1 MRIIDVIGF
10 SGSGKTYF
18 IMKAIK
24 LFKLQL
30 GYNVTVIKNVKHHE
44 IDERGKDSHIFT
56 NSGASYSIIQN
67 LNNEMAIFL
76 KAEENGFD
84 KLIKW
89 LEQGPY
95 KIDIVFTEGFR
106 DLNHPTVLCVNT
118 IDEIKKQITNT
129 VKMISGSIS
138 EKREV
143 DNIPFNIPI
152 INIEENFE
160 EFLKIFKI
168 P

>member
-18 IMKAIK
+18 IMKAIE
-24 LFKLQL
+24 LFKIQL
-30 GYNVTVIKNVKHHE
+30 GYNVTVFKNVKHHQ

-56 NSGASYSIIQN
+56 KSGANYSIIQN

-76 KAEENGFD
+76 KAEEKGLENF
-84 KLIKW
+84 IKW

-95 KIDIVFTEGFR
+95 EIDIVFTEGFR
-106 DLNHPTVLCVNT
+106 YLNHPTVLCVST
-118 IDEIKKQITNT
+118 IEEITSQISKT
-129 VKMISGSIS
+129 VKMISGTICG
-138 EKREV
+138 KKEV
-143 DNIPFNIPI
+143 ENHSFKIPV

-160 EFLKIFKI
+160 TFLKIFNI

>member
-24 LFKLQL
+24 LFKLKL
-30 GYNVTVIKNVKHHE
+30 GYNVTVIKNVKHHQ
-44 IDERGKDSHIFT
+44 IDEIGKDSHIFT
-56 NSGASYSIIQN
+56 KSGADYSIIQN

-76 KAEENGFD
+76 KAEEIELDEFIN
-84 KLIKW
+84 W
-89 LEQGPY
+89 LDQGPY
-95 KIDIVFTEGFR
+95 KIDIVITEGFR
-106 DLNHPTVLCVNT
+106 DLNHPTVLCVST
-118 IDEIKKQITNT
+118 IDEIKTQTTKT
-129 VKMISGSIS
+129 VKMISGTICV
-138 EKREV
+138 KNEV
-143 DNIPFNIPI
+143 EDTPFNIPI

-160 EFLKIFKI
+160 RFLKIFNI

>member
-18 IMKAIK
+18 IMKAIE
-24 LFKLQL
+24 LFKNQL
-30 GYNVTVIKNVKHHE
+30 GYKVTVFKNVKHHQ
-44 IDERGKDSHIFT
+44 IDEKGKDSHIFT
-56 NSGASYSIIQN
+56 KSGAIYSIIKN

-76 KAEENGFD
+76 KIEENGID
-84 KLIKW
+84 TLIKW

-95 KIDIVFTEGFR
+95 KSDIVITEGFR
-106 DLNHPTVLCVNT
+106 NLDHPTVLCVSN
-118 IDEIKKQITNT
+118 IDEIKTQTTKA
-129 VKMISGSIS
+129 VKMISGAICGKDEIDDHSL
-138 EKREV
+138 K
-143 DNIPFNIPI
+143 IPI

-160 EFLKIFKI
+160 RFLKIFNI

>member
-18 IMKAIK
+18 IMKAIE

-30 GYNVTVIKNVKHHE
+30 KCNVTVIKNVKHHQ
-44 IDERGKDSHIFT
+44 IDEKGKDSHIYT
-56 NSGASYSIIQN
+56 KSGANYSIIQN
-67 LNNEMAIFL
+67 INNEMAIFL
-76 KAEENGFD
+76 KSEEVGFE

-106 DLNHPTVLCVNT
+106 DLNNSTVLCVSS
-118 IDEIKKQITNT
+118 IEEIKTQVAKN
-129 VKMISGSIS
+129 VKIISGAICVKKKV
-138 EKREV
+138 E
-143 DNIPFNIPI
+143 DIPYNIPL
-152 INIEENFE
+152 INIEESFQR
-160 EFLKIFKI
+160 FLDIFKI
-168 P
+168 H